1 MAEPVQDAL
10 VRVVLA
16 WSPAAREVVELALE
30 LPAGSTVADALAAGR
45 QAGHAETLDRM
56 LPEAG
61 VWGRR
66 VGGSHVLRD
75 GDRMELYRAL
85 TVDPKVARRERFS
98 RQGARG
104 TGLFARRRPGAKPG
118 Y

>member
-1 MAEPVQDAL
+1 MAEISSRPSVQ
-10 VRVVLA
+10 VVLA
-16 WSPAAREVVELALE
+16 WSPGPREVIELALE
-30 LPAGSTVADALAAGR
+30 LPVGSTVADAIAAGR
-45 QAGHAETLDRM
+45 RAGHDALLDSM
-56 LPEAG
+56 LPEVG

-66 VGGSHVLRD
+66 VALSQVLRD
-75 GDRMELYRAL
+75 DDRVELYRAL